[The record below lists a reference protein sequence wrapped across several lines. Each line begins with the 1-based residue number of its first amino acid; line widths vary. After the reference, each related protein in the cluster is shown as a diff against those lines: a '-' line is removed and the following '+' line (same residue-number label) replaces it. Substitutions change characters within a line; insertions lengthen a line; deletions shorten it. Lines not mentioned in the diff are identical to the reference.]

1 MYQSNGTVSGIN
13 EFMVPFHKDRG
24 LILFLTPFASNPLVI
39 KDHVGEI
46 IVTDDL
52 KVSNKQIYL
61 KYLWALPS
69 RVKNHEKLKK

>member
-39 KDHVGEI
+39 KDQVGETI
-46 IVTDDL
+46 ITDDL
-52 KVSNKQIYL
+52 QVRT
-61 KYLWALPS
+61 KYIMNIL
-69 RVKNHEKLKK
+69 